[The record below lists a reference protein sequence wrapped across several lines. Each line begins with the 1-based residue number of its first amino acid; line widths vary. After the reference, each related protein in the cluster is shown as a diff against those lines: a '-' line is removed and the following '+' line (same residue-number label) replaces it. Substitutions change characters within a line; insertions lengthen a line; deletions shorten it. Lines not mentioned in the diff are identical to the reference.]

1 MQNKSFNII
10 GNRKK
15 YFIFSS
21 VLIVLIFISSL
32 IFGVDMDIQFKGGA
46 MLTYGYQGDVDIKTM
61 ETDAKSVLGNG
72 ITLQTGSNVATGDK
86 TIILSLPGTETV
98 STESLE
104 KLSIKLDENYKD
116 NKFTQLTVSN
126 VNPTIGK
133 EFFAKSIVA
142 VVAASLLIL
151 LYIAF
156 RFKKIGG
163 WPAGSMAVVA
173 LVHDLIVIFGV
184 FIIMRIP
191 LNGNFIAA
199 LLTILGYS
207 INDTVV
213 IYDRIRENRQL
224 MGDKMPFEE
233 LVNLSINQS
242 LTRSINTTVS
252 TVLALGCVCI
262 VSGVFGLDSIFT
274 FAFPLIIGM
283 VSGVYSTVCI
293 AGPLWVEWENYK
305 LRRNPKQKSSKA

>member
-104 KLSIKLDENYKD
+104 KLSTKLDENYKD

-305 LRRNPKQKSSKA
+305 LRKNPKQKSSKA

>member
-104 KLSIKLDENYKD
+104 KLSTKLDENYKD

-224 MGDKMPFEE
+224 MGDKIPFEE

-262 VSGVFGLDSIFT
+262 VS
-274 FAFPLIIGM
+274 
-283 VSGVYSTVCI
+283 
-293 AGPLWVEWENYK
+293 
-305 LRRNPKQKSSKA
+305 